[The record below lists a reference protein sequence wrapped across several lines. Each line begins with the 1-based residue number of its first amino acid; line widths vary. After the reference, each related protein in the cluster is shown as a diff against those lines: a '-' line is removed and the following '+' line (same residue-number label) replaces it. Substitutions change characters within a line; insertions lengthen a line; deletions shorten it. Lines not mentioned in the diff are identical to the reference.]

1 MAFAGLVAAEN
12 LKDAGSAEIAWDN
25 LGDGISYIINDVTI
39 SGVVIKGAD
48 ILALNGVSRVSARD
62 LLLLNGLTSNVQA
75 RLNTISAQIASG
87 IVLQDNALLKASPS
101 SLGDYSLNGN
111 LAFQSIRI
119 NNIPAQSL
127 SSSPFSGST
136 ATTNILLD
144 RLVFTSGFTVQ
155 NTIASGTVASP
166 ELGLPV
172 EDNGIV
178 YYLKAGQS

>member
-12 LKDAGSAEIAWDN
+12 LQDVSSAEVAWDN
-25 LGDGISYIINDVTI
+25 LGNGISYIINDAVV

-62 LLLLNGLTSNVQA
+62 LLLLRGLTSNAQT
-75 RLNTISAQIASG
+75 RLNTIGRQIASG
-87 IVLQDNALLKASPS
+87 VILQDNALLKDSPT
-101 SLGDYSLNGN
+101 SLGNYSLNGN

-119 NNIPAQSL
+119 NNVPVQSL
-127 SSSPFSGST
+127 SSSPFSGDT
-136 ATTNILLD
+136 ATTGILLD
-144 RLVFTSGFTVQ
+144 RLIFTDDLTVQ
-155 NTIASGTVASP
+155 NVITSGTVNSP
-166 ELGLPV
+166 ELALSI